1 MLRHEDAGWTNPR
14 VIAILSIVFLCGSAF
29 GAAIMRAYLHAKMA
43 PPAHSFVYH
52 GKQVSFDT
60 LRSEL
65 HLTSTQERTVSSVL
79 DDFAKYYQNL
89 EEQREDV
96 AEAGKRRIL
105 GVLDDSQQQRFYQ
118 LFNEH
123 PPNAQP

>member
-14 VIAILSIVFLCGSAF
+14 VIAILSIVFLCGSAV
-29 GAAIMRAYLHAKMA
+29 GAAIMRGYLHAKIGTA
-43 PPAHSFVYH
+43 GAFVRVSR
-52 GKQVSFDT
+52 KQVSFDT

>member
-29 GAAIMRAYLHAKMA
+29 GAAIMREYLHSGMA
-43 PPAHSFVYH
+43 PPGHAFVYH

-65 HLTSTQERTVSSVL
+65 HLTAAQEKTVSAAL

-96 AEAGKRRIL
+96 AATGKRRIL
-105 GVLDDSQQQRFYQ
+105 GVLTASQQQRFYQ

-123 PPNAQP
+123 PPTAQP

>member
-29 GAAIMRAYLHAKMA
+29 GAAIMRAYLHSKMA
-43 PPAHSFVYH
+43 PPAHAFVYH
-52 GKQVSFDT
+52 GKRVSFDT

-65 HLTSTQERTVSSVL
+65 HLTSTQERTVSNVL